1 MNGFALALLLPVAAV
16 ATTMAASAQLPA
28 APESSSA
35 EAVQANGVITISSS
49 QPTLINGGTLQ
60 ETIRI
65 TNASTSTGGL
75 GNVDVSAVLEGV
87 TDVTLAC
94 VDPHC
99 QTPVPGTLVFTGC
112 EILTPEVC
120 GCDLDPS
127 DPSDNTV
134 KITMCSGG
142 ISLTP
147 SGGVD
152 LVTISVMINDSDPAF
167 FTRAATGSTDLRA
180 WSSATPTIYAR
191 GGAQGSLLLPGGVET
206 SGRIIVTS
214 TQLVLTEA
222 SPLQETIA
230 ITNASTDNES
240 IGNSGVPATL
250 GGVTVV
256 KLACVDAACTVPL
269 AGTLAF
275 TSCTNWAPGV
285 CACDLDPSDTTDNT
299 VKITMCAGGVA
310 LPAGGSMDLVTINAI
325 AISSISATSSP
336 VFFTGAATGLS
347 DIEACSSTAP
357 SLCSADGAQ
366 GSLSLSFPA
375 PTQSLASGFSS
386 RRRLHRQRPS
396 RYERVRGGQRLPR
409 QAARG

>member
-16 ATTMAASAQLPA
+16 ATTMAASAQLA
-28 APESSSA
+28 AASASPSA

-49 QPTLINGGTLQ
+49 QSALINGATLR

-65 TNASTSTGGL
+65 TTASTSTNGL

-99 QTPVPGTLVFTGC
+99 QVPAPGTLVFTGC
-112 EILTPEVC
+112 EILAPEVC
-120 GCDLDPS
+120 GCDLDPF
-127 DPSDNTV
+127 DATDNTV

-147 SGGVD
+147 SDGVD
-152 LVTISVMINDSDPAF
+152 LVTISAMINNSDLAF

-180 WSSATPTIYAR
+180 WSPATPSVYAR
-191 GGAQGSLLLPGGVET
+191 GGAHGSLLLPGGVEA
-206 SGRIIVTS
+206 SGRMIVRS
-214 TQLVLTEA
+214 TQLILTEG
-222 SPLQETIA
+222 STLQEAIGIA
-230 ITNASTDNES
+230 NTSTSSDS
-240 IGNSGVPATL
+240 ISGLPATL

-256 KLACVDAACTVPL
+256 KLACVDPGCTIPL

-299 VKITMCAGGVA
+299 VRITMCAGGVA

-336 VFFTGAATGLS
+336 VFFTGAATGLG
-347 DIEACSSTAP
+347 DIEACSATDP
-357 SLCSADGAQ
+357 RLCSADGAQ

-375 PTQSLASGFSS
+375 PTQSLASGVSLQ
-386 RRRLHRQRPS
+386 RRRDRQQPS
-396 RYERVRGGQRLPR
+396 RYERVRGGQRRPR
-409 QAARG
+409 QVARG